1 MSLSI
6 FSVRNQWH
14 KNGIDRYM
22 KEYGGLQRSQIVLS
36 VRRLTIV
43 LESKEGSFP
52 TNFTIFVSKCSTE
65 SISKAPTSPI

>member
-22 KEYGGLQRSQIVLS
+22 QEYGGLQRSQIVL
-36 VRRLTIV
+36 
-43 LESKEGSFP
+43 
-52 TNFTIFVSKCSTE
+52 
-65 SISKAPTSPI
+65 